1 MIFVTATGGVLSII
15 LIIALAFLLGSGIS
29 KPVMS
34 RVRVL
39 GIIGMGNGGR
49 IILRRCGDVSGGNA
63 RFVPLGGSR
72 LLQAVGKAFE
82 KMQHQ
87 LAIIFRQTSD
97 DGVHMVRLVEEARA
111 AFGQQF
117 GRGAIEDFRQF

>member
-39 GIIGMGNGGR
+39 DIIGMGSGGR

-63 RFVPLGGSR
+63 
-72 LLQAVGKAFE
+72 
-82 KMQHQ
+82 
-87 LAIIFRQTSD
+87 
-97 DGVHMVRLVEEARA
+97 GV
-111 AFGQQF
+111 
-117 GRGAIEDFRQF
+117 